1 MKLFDIASPVK
12 GFSFALSLA
21 LLVSSSTI
29 PTKEAASTVQAN
41 EANSTVPAKEA
52 TSIDAKTLASQ
63 NATVNALPGNG
74 ADCSMYWDYDE
85 SPNGYTGFNLQ

>member
-41 EANSTVPAKEA
+41 EA
-52 TSIDAKTLASQ
+52 TSGKLYLY
-63 NATVNALPGNG
+63 N
-74 ADCSMYWDYDE
+74 
-85 SPNGYTGFNLQ
+85 